1 MTPDIKIYNTTN
13 FERNYF
19 LKTHHSMTPLL
30 LLCSEDVNGR
40 FPEFPAP
47 PARVR
52 TAARARL
59 LAAGRTEPCSRNP

>member
-1 MTPDIKIYNTTN
+1 MTLDIKIYNMTD

-40 FPEFPAP
+40 FPSSQHP
-47 PARVR
+47 PRV
-52 TAARARL
+52 
-59 LAAGRTEPCSRNP
+59 

>member
-1 MTPDIKIYNTTN
+1 MTPDIKIYNTTD

-40 FPEFPAP
+40 FPSSQHP
-47 PARVR
+47 PRV
-52 TAARARL
+52 
-59 LAAGRTEPCSRNP
+59 